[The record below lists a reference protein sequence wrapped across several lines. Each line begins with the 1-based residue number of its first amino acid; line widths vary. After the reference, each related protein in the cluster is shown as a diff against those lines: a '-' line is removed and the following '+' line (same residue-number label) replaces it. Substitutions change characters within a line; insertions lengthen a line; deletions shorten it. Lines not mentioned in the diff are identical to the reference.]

1 MFKPSRRYRS
11 RSMPA
16 RRVFFVSLIL
26 FVLFTSMGIWLV
38 NEQMKPALMGIAI
51 TQAEQLGNYAINYG
65 TGESVL
71 TNLKPAS
78 DPNKQPGID
87 ANKLIVTHMNSQ
99 KEISYYYL
107 DSGEANRI
115 KNAVS
120 SRILWFLR
128 AAEKGQISMTN
139 GPGSDLEYFAGDR
152 NKGIIADI
160 PLGQI
165 MNNALLSNYGPR
177 VPVKMEVVSNVQS
190 DIRWNYQNVGINNI
204 VFMIYLD
211 VSVKVDVIVPFA
223 IQSRTI
229 TQHIPVASSVL
240 PKGVPYY
247 YSSGGSGLSP
257 SLPVNPPGSSSKGAS
272 ANGQ

>member
-1 MFKPSRRYRS
+1 
-11 RSMPA
+11 MPA
-16 RRVFFVSLIL
+16 KRVLFVSLIL

-38 NEQMKPALMGIAI
+38 NEQMKPALLGIAV

-71 TNLKPAS
+71 ANLKTGD

-87 ANKLIVTHMNSQ
+87 ANKLIVTHLNNH

-115 KNAVS
+115 KTVVS
-120 SRILWFLR
+120 NRILWFLR

-139 GPGSDLEYFAGDR
+139 GPGSDLEYLTGER
-152 NKGIIADI
+152 NRGIIADI

-177 VPVKMEVVSNVQS
+177 VPVKMDVVSNVQT
-190 DIRWNYQNVGINNI
+190 DLRWNYQNIGINNI

-211 VSVKVDVIVPFA
+211 VKVKVDVIVPFA
-223 IQSRTI
+223 IQSKTI
-229 TQHIPVASSVL
+229 SQHIPVASSVL

-247 YSSGGSGLSP
+247 YSSGASGLSP
-257 SLPVNPPGSSSKGAS
+257 ALPVNPPGSSNNGTS